1 MPDDNDADVSS
12 WEMNPKGMMR
22 YFNSVT
28 YTLRHAIADLVDNC
42 IDAGAKNIL
51 IDFDYNRETGKN
63 PYIIIADDGKGIK
76 EDEFDSAMTLGKEE
90 SKDYTKL
97 ATYGVGMKLSS
108 LTQAQEITIYSR
120 PQSQDDVSIRRI
132 SKQHIDSVGRLGC

>member
-1 MPDDNDADVSS
+1 MSSDRGDADVSK

-42 IDAGAKNIL
+42 LDAGANNIL
-51 IDFDYNRETGKN
+51 IDFNYNRDTERD
-63 PYIIIADDGKGIK
+63 PYVVIADDGKGIK
-76 EDEFDSAMTLGKEE
+76 EEEFDIAMALGKEE
-90 SKDYTKL
+90 STDFTKL

-120 PQSQDDVSIRRI
+120 PEKQDQVAIRRI
-132 SKQHIDSVGRLGC
+132 SKEHSPGV